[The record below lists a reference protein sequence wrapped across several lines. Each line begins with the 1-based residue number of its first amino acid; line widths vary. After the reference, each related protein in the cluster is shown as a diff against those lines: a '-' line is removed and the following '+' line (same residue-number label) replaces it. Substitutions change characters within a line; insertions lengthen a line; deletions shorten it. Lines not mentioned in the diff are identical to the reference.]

1 MNWVLEYHRQIEAG
15 EAVVSRRVRKV
26 YAGLAQDMRQP
37 REPWV
42 FDEDLGSKPIEF
54 IERFCRQSKGEWI
67 GQPLTLDVW
76 QKAFVQAV
84 FGFVHR
90 ETRLRRFNEALLL
103 VGRKNG
109 KSSLLSGIAL
119 YMLIADGE
127 GGSEVYTVA
136 TKEAQARI
144 VFTESVNMVHQS
156 PDLSRHIKKRKSDLY
171 FPLTFSKS
179 QPLASET
186 KSMDGLHSHCVVIDE
201 LHAIKNRELYEVMK
215 QSTSA
220 RRQPL
225 VVMITTSG
233 TVRECIY
240 DDVYEYACDVV
251 DGVYEDPRFLAVLY
265 ELDERSEWTDW
276 TKWAKA
282 NPGLGT
288 IKKLD
293 YLAQQV
299 EKAKREPNELP
310 GVLTKD
316 FNVRDTVAGAWL
328 SFDDVN
334 NEAAFTMDDIRDSYA
349 IGGTDLSATT
359 DLTCATL
366 LVMKPGSDTKY
377 VLQHYFLPAD
387 LLSAKVKD
395 DKIPYDRWHERGLI
409 TLCEG
414 NKVSYSDVT
423 AWFRRMVDE
432 FGIRPYW
439 VYHDPWDSKYWVD
452 EMAQS
457 GFTMVVC
464 RQGYQ
469 TLSQP
474 MKELEADLRA
484 HLVNYNNNPIT
495 KWCLTNVSA
504 KRDDNDNVRPVKGRQ
519 QRLRIDGMVSLLIAY
534 VGLYEHLSD
543 YRALI

>member
-15 EAVVSRRVRKV
+15 EVVVSRRVRKV
-26 YAGLAQDMRQP
+26 YESLARDVRQP

-67 GQPLTLDVW
+67 GQPLTLDAW

-171 FPLTFSKS
+171 FPLTFSKY

-251 DGVYEDPRFLAVLY
+251 GGVFEDPRFLAVLY

-334 NEAAFTMDDIRDSYA
+334 NEASFAMDDIRGSYA
-349 IGGTDLSATT
+349 IGAADLSSTT
-359 DLTCATL
+359 DLACATL
-366 LVMKPGSDTKY
+366 LVMKPGSDIKY
-377 VLQHYFLPAD
+377 ALQHYWLPRD
-387 LLSAKVKD
+387 LLELRVKD
-395 DKIPYDRWHERGLI
+395 DKIPYDRWHERGLL

-423 AWFRRMVDE
+423 AWFLRMVRDYD
-432 FGIRPYW
+432 IRPYW
-439 VYHDPWDSKYWVD
+439 VYYDPWNSKYWVD
-452 EMAQS
+452 EMSQQ
-457 GFTMVVC
+457 GFTMVIC

>member
-171 FPLTFSKS
+171 FPLTFSKY